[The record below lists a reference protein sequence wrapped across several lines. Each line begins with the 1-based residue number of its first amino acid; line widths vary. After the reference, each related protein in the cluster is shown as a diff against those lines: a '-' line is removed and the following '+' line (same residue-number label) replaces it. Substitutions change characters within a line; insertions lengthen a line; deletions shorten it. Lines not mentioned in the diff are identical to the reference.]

1 VWHQSIIDAVGRTP
15 MIRLRNITRGIKAT
29 VLVKCENLNP
39 CGSVKDRIGITMIE
53 KAERE
58 GVLRPGGTIVEA
70 SSGNTGLGLAM
81 VACVRGYKVIITIP
95 DKMSQ
100 EKINLLRAFGAEVV
114 VCPTAVAPEDPR
126 SYYEVAKRLHREIPN
141 SLYPNQYFNDANPEA
156 HYRFTGPEIW
166 ADTDGKITH
175 FVVGIGTG
183 GTASGAGKYLK
194 EQNPKVRVVGVDP
207 IGSLYH
213 KYFHTRVLE
222 EADRS
227 TYLVE
232 GIGEDMLPSTM
243 HFDVLD
249 DVRQVNDRQSFMAA
263 RRLCRSE
270 GIFAGGS
277 AGSAVH
283 VGLEVA
289 RECGPD
295 DVVVILLPD
304 SGGRYLTKIFNDEW
318 MREHQMLEVAVK
330 LTAGEII
337 ARKAATGPTDMV
349 RVAPETPLLD
359 AVRLMREH
367 DVSQLP
373 VMRGREVLGRLG
385 EDAVV
390 EVLLRNHAPDKVIV
404 DEVMAAPMP
413 VVTRDAGLDS
423 ISLLFTKDN
432 HSVLVDMGDGAY
444 DIITKYD
451 LIHSVTR

>member
-1 VWHQSIIDAVGRTP
+1 MWYQSVIEAVGRTP
-15 MIRLRNITRGIKAT
+15 MIRLRNITRGIRAT

-58 GVLRPGGTIVEA
+58 GTLKPGGTIVEP

-81 VACVRGYKVIITIP
+81 VACVKGYKVIVTIP

-114 VCPTAVAPEDPR
+114 VCPTAVAPDDPR
-126 SYYEVAKRLHREIPN
+126 SYYEVARRLHREIPN
-141 SLYPNQYFNDANPEA
+141 SLHPNQYFNDANPEA

-166 ADTDGKITH
+166 ADTDGKLTH

-183 GTASGAGKYLK
+183 GTATGAGKYLK
-194 EQNPKVRVVGVDP
+194 ERNAAIRVIGVDP

-213 KYFHTRVLE
+213 KYFHAGVLE
-222 EADRS
+222 DADRS

-232 GIGEDMLPSTM
+232 GIGEDMLPATM
-243 HFDVLD
+243 DFQYLD
-249 DVRQVNDRQSFMAA
+249 DVRQVNDRQSFLAA

-289 RECGPD
+289 RECKPT

-304 SGGRYLTKIFNDEW
+304 AGGRYLSKVYNDQW

-337 ARKAATGPTDMV
+337 ARKTGGPGDVV

-373 VMRGREVLGRLG
+373 VMRGAEVLGRLS

-390 EVLLRNHAPDKVIV
+390 EVLLRNPAPDKVIV
-404 DEVMAAPMP
+404 DEVMGPAMP
-413 VVTRDAGLDS
+413 VVARDAGLEA
-423 ISLLFTKDN
+423 ISLLITKDN
-432 HSVLVDMGDGAY
+432 PSVLVDLGEGQY